1 MDIVQVREVWT
12 KVKQQLI
19 EVVPEHVFNTWITPL
34 EAVDLENN
42 TLVLLSPQQM
52 SVDIIKNSWSKAF
65 KNSISAVVGAN
76 ASFSLNYDAEL
87 GKKYIEKRKKQKAKI
102 LSGQTDDEIKE
113 QEVKKSLAQMQSEA
127 NLNLNLKFD
136 NFVVGDNSKFA
147 YNASLMVAK
156 SPAQKYNP
164 LFIYGASGLGK
175 THLLQAIGHY
185 ILFNTKLKVRYVR
198 MEEYFK
204 EWIKCF
210 QLNELP
216 NGRRRN
222 DCNNLQM
229 RKFRQK
235 FENIDVLLMDDIQF
249 IESKAKTMQDFF
261 STFQA
266 LYTNNKQIVI
276 ASDRQPKDIPNL
288 DDRLRTR
295 FEMGLVV
302 NIVSPDY
309 ETRFRIVKAYAQE
322 LNVNAA
328 DEVFEYIAQ
337 NFTNNVRELKGAF
350 NKVSAYAEVFEADV
364 NIETAQKALNLE
376 IKKREITPD
385 LLAEKVAQYFD
396 VSVKDLKGS
405 ARNQKVAK
413 ARQIA
418 LYLCRDILKMSYES
432 IGDFFNKKHSTVI
445 YSCRD
450 VIEEKI
456 KTDRDLKH
464 IIDEITLSL
473 KD

>member
-1 MDIVQVREVWT
+1 MDIIEVKEVWA
-12 KVKQQLI
+12 KVKQELI
-19 EVVPEHVFNTWITPL
+19 DVLPEHVFNTWITPL

-52 SVDIIKNSWSKAF
+52 SVDIIKNSWTGVF
-65 KNSISAVVGAN
+65 KTAISSVIGQNS
-76 ASFSLNYDAEL
+76 SFSLNYDAEL
-87 GKKYIEKRKKQKAKI
+87 SKKYIENRKKQKAKI
-102 LSGQTDDEIKE
+102 LDGQTQHDIKE
-113 QEVKKSLAQMQSEA
+113 QEVKKSLAQMQSDA

-210 QLNELP
+210 QLSELP

-222 DCNNLQM
+222 DCNNVQM

-235 FENIDVLLMDDIQF
+235 FESIDVLLMDDIQF

-295 FEMGLVV
+295 FEMGLVI
-302 NIVSPDY
+302 NLVSPDY
-309 ETRFRIVKAYAQE
+309 DTRFRIVKAYAQE
-322 LNVNAA
+322 LNVSAT

-337 NFTNNVRELKGAF
+337 NFTDNVRELKGAF
-350 NKVSAYAEVFEADV
+350 NKVSAYAEVFERDV

-385 LLAEKVAQYFD
+385 VLAEKVAQYFY

-418 LYLCRDILKMSYES
+418 LYLCREMLKMSYES

-450 VIEEKI
+450 VIGEKI
-456 KTDRDLKH
+456 KTDKDLKQ

>member
-1 MDIVQVREVWT
+1 MDITEVKGVWAKVR
-12 KVKQQLI
+12 QDLI
-19 EVVPEHVFNTWITPL
+19 DVVPEHVFNTRITPL

-52 SVDIIKNSWSKAF
+52 SVDIIKNSWYSVF
-65 KNSISAVVGAN
+65 KTAISSVIGQNS
-76 ASFSLNYDAEL
+76 SFSLNYDAEL
-87 GKKYIEKRKKQKAKI
+87 GKKYIEKRKKQKSKI
-102 LSGQTDDEIKE
+102 LSGQTQEDIKE
-113 QEVKKSLAQMQSEA
+113 QEVKKSLAQMQSDA

-222 DCNNLQM
+222 DCNNVQM

-309 ETRFRIVKAYAQE
+309 DTRFRIVKAYAQE
-322 LNVNAA
+322 LNVNAT
-328 DEVFEYIAQ
+328 DDVYEYIAQ
-337 NFTNNVRELKGAF
+337 NFTDNVRELKGAF
-350 NKVSAYAEVFEADV
+350 NKVSAYAEVFETDV

-376 IKKREITPD
+376 IKKREITAD
-385 LLAEKVAQYFD
+385 VLAEKVAQYFD

-418 LYLCRDILKMSYES
+418 LYLCREILKMSYES

-450 VIEEKI
+450 VIGEKI
-456 KTDRDLKH
+456 KTDIDLKQV
-464 IIDEITLSL
+464 INDITLSL